1 MVAGSATQAAKGA
14 LMVYK
19 IEQVFIQTDN
29 GVREAYWIKPAEN
42 HNVKLFASK
51 KAAIDYL
58 NGSIDSDYEPEEPS
72 YDN

>member
-1 MVAGSATQAAKGA
+1 MVAGSAAQTAKGT

-19 IEQVFIQTDN
+19 IEQVFVQTENGIQ
-29 GVREAYWIKPAEN
+29 EAYWIKPVLD
-42 HNVKLFASK
+42 HDVKLFASK

-58 NGSIDSDYEPEEPS
+58 NASVDPDYEPEEPS

>member
-1 MVAGSATQAAKGA
+1 
-14 LMVYK
+14 MVYK
-19 IEQVFIQTDN
+19 IEQVFVHTKNGIQ
-29 GVREAYWIKPAEN
+29 EAYWIKPVEIGF
-42 HNVKLFASK
+42 VKLFASK